1 MHETKKGIKI
11 HERDNVAVCLED
23 VEEGDTVDFESGSVR
38 ALERIEKGHKIAIMN
53 IKRGDYVVKYG
64 EVIGVATDQIKK
76 GSHVHVHNL
85 KSLRMV
91 K

>member
-1 MHETKKGIKI
+1 VHETKKGIKI